1 MRMPRRYRNNVLM
14 LNLTAV
20 SLFCVLVLAGLFLYS
35 GGSLLPATQGS
46 DTQEAMQTWLM
57 WCVTV
62 TVPLITAVLWI
73 LRLSERGG
81 D

>member
-1 MRMPRRYRNNVLM
+1 MRLPRPHRNNVLM

-20 SLFCVLVLAGLFLYS
+20 SLFCVLMLTGLFLYS
-35 GGSLLPATQGS
+35 GGSLLPATQSS
-46 DTQEAMQTWLM
+46 DTQEATQTWLM
-57 WCVTV
+57 WGVVV